1 MQKFIANLFGRY
13 CFRIGLNIYHAPRWM
28 VSLSPYYSMHFSNWA
43 DRVTGWKDRVVEDV

>member
-28 VSLSPYYSMHFSNWA
+28 VSLSPYYAMRFSNWA
-43 DRVTGWKDRVVEDV
+43 DRVVEEW